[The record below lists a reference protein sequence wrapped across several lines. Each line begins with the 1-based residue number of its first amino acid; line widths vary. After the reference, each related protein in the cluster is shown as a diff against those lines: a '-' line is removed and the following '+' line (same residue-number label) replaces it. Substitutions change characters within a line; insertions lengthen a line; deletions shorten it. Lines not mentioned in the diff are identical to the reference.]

1 MRVWHWALVLL
12 LVGALVG
19 CDQVTKEVAESE
31 LRGNG
36 ATSLVSGVIELTYT
50 QNRDM
55 AFSLLHPLV
64 GPDARYPLLVL
75 AKVLGAGVAL
85 ALLVQRR
92 NVASLMERL
101 GLASVIAGAL
111 GNLVDRVGR
120 GYVVDFIHVTHWPVF
135 NVADIAVTVGVG
147 LLLLAWR
154 QPGTPAR
161 RGRDRDAGSSP
172 PTATGAT

>member
-1 MRVWHWALVLL
+1 MRAWHWALILL
-12 LVGALVG
+12 FVGGLVG
-19 CDQVTKEVAESE
+19 CDQVTKEVAENE

-36 ATSLVSGVIELTYT
+36 AMSLVSGVLELTYT

-55 AFSLLHPLV
+55 AFSLLHPLLS
-64 GPDARYPLLVL
+64 PAARYPLLVL
-75 AKVLGAGVAL
+75 AKLLGAGVAF

-92 NVASLMERL
+92 NVASLVERL
-101 GLASVIAGAL
+101 GLAGVIAGAL

-147 LLLLAWR
+147 LVLLAWR
-154 QPGTPAR
+154 QPGAPAG
-161 RGRDRDAGSSP
+161 RGRSARSSP
-172 PTATGAT
+172 AAPTGAT